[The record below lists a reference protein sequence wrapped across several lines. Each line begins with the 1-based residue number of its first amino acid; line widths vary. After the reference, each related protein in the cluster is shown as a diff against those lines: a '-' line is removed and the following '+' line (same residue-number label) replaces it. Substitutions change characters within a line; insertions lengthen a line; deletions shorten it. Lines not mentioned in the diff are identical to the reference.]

1 MVFILEVFEAIK
13 RRRSIRKYE
22 QKVVDKEKLLKI
34 LEAAR
39 LAPSALNRQPYA
51 FVVIKE
57 KENIEKLSSA
67 CNQEWNSPIMIVVCA
82 FPKEAWVRDDGEE
95 YWKADAAIAM
105 NNISLQACAEGLGT
119 CWIAAF
125 KEEEIK
131 ETLGITPEAKVLAMT
146 PLGYPAEKKG
156 PVTKRKAIDELVHYE
171 KW

>member
-1 MVFILEVFEAIK
+1 VFLLEVFEAIK

-22 QKVVDKEKLLKI
+22 EKGVEKEKLLKV

-39 LAPSALNRQPYA
+39 LAPSAMNRQPYA
-51 FVVIKE
+51 FVVTKE

-67 CNQEWNSPIMIVVCA
+67 CNQEWIAPMMIVVCT

-95 YWKADAAIAM
+95 YWKVDAAVAM

-119 CWIAAF
+119 CWIVAF
-125 KEEEIK
+125 QEEKVKEI
-131 ETLGITPEAKVLAMT
+131 LGINPDSRVLAMT

-156 PVTKRKAIDELVHYE
+156 PVTNRKTIDELIHYE